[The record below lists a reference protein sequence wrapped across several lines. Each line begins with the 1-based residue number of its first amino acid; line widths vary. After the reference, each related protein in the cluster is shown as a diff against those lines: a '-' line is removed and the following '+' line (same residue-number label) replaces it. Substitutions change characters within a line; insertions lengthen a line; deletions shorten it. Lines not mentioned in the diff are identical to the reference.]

1 VKLLKIFPFFDT
13 SVNRWATEARVL
25 RWLTFLW
32 LFVGLAILFSASF
45 PTADGMGDGF
55 RYFKQQLIWAALA
68 LVLFNITVHF
78 PLRLALKIGS
88 VGLFVVLI
96 LLFATYIPG
105 IGETSNGST
114 RWLALGP
121 FLLQPSEF
129 IKPFLVLQG
138 ANLFGRWHHKH
149 LLSKLFW
156 LLVFAI
162 SLLGILMQPSL
173 SMTALSGISL
183 WLMAMAGG
191 IPWYQLIG
199 TALMG
204 SLAGVFS
211 IATKDYQ
218 RRRLMSF
225 LNPWADQAGDGYQLS
240 QSLMAIGS
248 GGTWGTGFGLSNQK
262 MFLPFQY
269 TDFIFSVFAEEFGLV
284 GCVALIGM
292 LIIFASMGF
301 RVALMCK
308 DAVVRLVAIGS
319 TVFLVGQAFLNIG
332 VASGALPTT
341 GITFPFFSYGGSSL
355 LSSLAIAGLLVRS
368 AREMSAAEII
378 SIDKFNLQERRDR
391 LREKRR
397 SRS

>member
-1 VKLLKIFPFFDT
+1 M
-13 SVNRWATEARVL
+13 SRWAAEARII

-32 LFVGLAILFSASF
+32 LFVGLVVLFSASF
-45 PTADGMGDGF
+45 PNADGLGDGF
-55 RYFKQQLIWAALA
+55 YYFKQQLIWAALA
-68 LVLFNITVHF
+68 LIIFNITVHF
-78 PLRLALKIGS
+78 PLRLTIKIGS
-88 VGLFVVLI
+88 IGLFVVLL

-105 IGETSNGST
+105 IGEARNDST
-114 RWLALGP
+114 RWLKLGS

-129 IKPFLVLQG
+129 IKPFLVLQA
-138 ANLFGRWHHKH
+138 ANLFGRWKQTG
-149 LLSKLFW
+149 LLAKLFW

-173 SMTALSGISL
+173 SMTALSGMSL
-183 WLMAMAGG
+183 WLMAMAAG
-191 IPWYQLIG
+191 IPWYQLTG
-199 TALMG
+199 TAVMG
-204 SLAGVFS
+204 VAAGVFS
-211 IATKDYQ
+211 IATKEYQ

-225 LNPWADQAGDGYQLS
+225 LNPWVDQAGDGYQLS

-284 GCVALIGM
+284 GCIALIAM
-292 LIIFASMGF
+292 LLIFASLGF

-332 VASGALPTT
+332 VASGVLPTT

-355 LSSLAIAGLLVRS
+355 LSSLAIAALLVRA

-378 SIDKFNLQERRDR
+378 SIDRFNVQERRDR
-391 LREKRR
+391 LREKRYR
-397 SRS
+397 S

>member
-1 VKLLKIFPFFDT
+1 VKLLRIFPFFDT
-13 SVNRWATEARVL
+13 SVNRWATEARII

-32 LFVGLAILFSASF
+32 LFVGLAVLFSASF
-45 PTADGMGDGF
+45 PSADGLGDGF
-55 RYFKQQLIWAALA
+55 HYFKQQLIWAALA

-78 PLRLALKIGS
+78 PLRLTIKIAS
-88 VGLFVVLI
+88 VGLFVVLA

-105 IGETSNGST
+105 VGETSNGST

-129 IKPFLVLQG
+129 IKPFLVLQA
-138 ANLFGRWHHKH
+138 ANLFGRWQQKH
-149 LLSKLFW
+149 LLTKLFW

-183 WLMAMAGG
+183 WLMAMAAG

-199 TALMG
+199 TAVMG
-204 SLAGVFS
+204 GLAGLLS

-225 LNPWADQAGDGYQLS
+225 LNPWVDQAGDGYQLS

-248 GGTWGTGFGLSNQK
+248 GGAWGTGYGLSNQK

-269 TDFIFSVFAEEFGLV
+269 TDFIFAVFAEEFGLA
-284 GCVALIGM
+284 GCVALISM
-292 LIIFASMGF
+292 LVIFATMGF

-308 DAVVRLVAIGS
+308 DTVVRLVAIGS

-341 GITFPFFSYGGSSL
+341 GITFPFFSYGGSSM
-355 LSSLAIAGLLVRS
+355 LSSFVIAGLLVRA

-378 SIDKFNLQERRDR
+378 SIDKFNVQERRDR
-391 LREKRR
+391 IREKRKR
-397 SRS
+397 

>member
-1 VKLLKIFPFFDT
+1 VKLLRIFPFFDP
-13 SVNRWATEARVL
+13 SVSRWAAEARII

-32 LFVGLAILFSASF
+32 LFVGLVVLFSASF
-45 PTADGMGDGF
+45 PTADGLGDGF
-55 RYFKQQLIWAALA
+55 HYFKQQLIWAALA

-78 PLRLALKIGS
+78 PLRLTIKIGS
-88 VGLFVVLI
+88 IGLFVVLA

-105 IGETSNGST
+105 IGETRNEST
-114 RWLALGP
+114 RWLVLGP

-129 IKPFLVLQG
+129 IKPFLVLQA
-138 ANLFGRWHHKH
+138 ANLFGRWRQTN

-156 LLVFAI
+156 LLVFAV

-183 WLMAMAGG
+183 WLMAMAAG
-191 IPWYQLIG
+191 IPWYQLSA
-199 TALMG
+199 TAIVG
-204 SLAGVFS
+204 AAAGVFS
-211 IATKDYQ
+211 IATKEYQ

-225 LNPWADQAGDGYQLS
+225 LDPWADQAGDGYQLS

-269 TDFIFSVFAEEFGLV
+269 TDFIFSVYAEEFGLA
-284 GCVALIGM
+284 GCIALIS
-292 LIIFASMGF
+292 LLLIFASLGF
-301 RVALMCK
+301 RVAILCK
-308 DAVVRLVAIGS
+308 DPVVRLVAIGS

-332 VASGALPTT
+332 VASGVLPTT

-355 LSSLAIAGLLVRS
+355 LSSLAIAALLVRA

-378 SIDKFNLQERRDR
+378 SIDKFNVQERRDR
-391 LREKRR
+391 IRAKRQR
-397 SRS
+397 T